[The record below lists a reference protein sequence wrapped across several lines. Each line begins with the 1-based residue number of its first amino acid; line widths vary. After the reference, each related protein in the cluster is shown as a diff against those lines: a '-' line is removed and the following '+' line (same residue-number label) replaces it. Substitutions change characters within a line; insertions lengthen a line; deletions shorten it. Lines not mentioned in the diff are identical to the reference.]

1 MQPPP
6 ASSSFATTCA
16 SSHERHRETI
26 QHVRLPPGPAPKKRA
41 SFTGGGA
48 STDAPA
54 LKTRNSAAWNE
65 KELREPARFAGRA
78 HARRRPPDHRYN
90 VQCAESWKQRIA
102 KEQLH
107 NAPVYLPGGDDDDD
121 AASVLT
127 VSSIRSS
134 RTGNSVS
141 TAMAL
146 EKIEALQ
153 KKLEEE
159 QRRREAVEKELA
171 RLSEL
176 TKGAK

>member
-1 MQPPP
+1 MRSLCNAAFDCCTQSPFEVP
-6 ASSSFATTCA
+6 ASPSRPPTLRR
-16 SSHERHRETI
+16 SHEWHREAI
-26 QHVRLPPGPAPKKRA
+26 QHVRLPPGPLDLRDERTRA
-41 SFTGGGA
+41 T
-48 STDAPA
+48 
-54 LKTRNSAAWNE
+54 AWTS
-65 KELREPARFAGRA
+65 
-78 HARRRPPDHRYN
+78 HRPPDRRYN

-176 TKGAK
+176 TKSAGAQ

>member
-1 MQPPP
+1 
-6 ASSSFATTCA
+6 
-16 SSHERHRETI
+16 
-26 QHVRLPPGPAPKKRA
+26 VRLPPGPAPKKRA

-78 HARRRPPDHRYN
+78 HARRRPPGHRYN

-121 AASVLT
+121 AASDVISMLFEINRPG
-127 VSSIRSS
+127 VADVADIHGIRA
-134 RTGNSVS
+134 T
-141 TAMAL
+141 
-146 EKIEALQ
+146 E
-153 KKLEEE
+153 
-159 QRRREAVEKELA
+159 
-171 RLSEL
+171 
-176 TKGAK
+176 

>member
-1 MQPPP
+1 M
-6 ASSSFATTCA
+6 
-16 SSHERHRETI
+16 
-26 QHVRLPPGPAPKKRA
+26 
-41 SFTGGGA
+41 
-48 STDAPA
+48 
-54 LKTRNSAAWNE
+54 
-65 KELREPARFAGRA
+65 
-78 HARRRPPDHRYN
+78 
-90 VQCAESWKQRIA
+90 QCAESWKQRIA

-107 NAPVYLPGGDDDDD
+107 NAPVYLPGGDDDD

-176 TKGAK
+176 TKSAQ

>member
-1 MQPPP
+1 M
-6 ASSSFATTCA
+6 
-16 SSHERHRETI
+16 
-26 QHVRLPPGPAPKKRA
+26 
-41 SFTGGGA
+41 
-48 STDAPA
+48 
-54 LKTRNSAAWNE
+54 
-65 KELREPARFAGRA
+65 
-78 HARRRPPDHRYN
+78 
-90 VQCAESWKQRIA
+90 QCAESWKQRIA

-107 NAPVYLPGGDDDDD
+107 NAPVYLPGGDDDDDDD

-176 TKGAK
+176 TKSAK

>member
-1 MQPPP
+1 M
-6 ASSSFATTCA
+6 
-16 SSHERHRETI
+16 
-26 QHVRLPPGPAPKKRA
+26 
-41 SFTGGGA
+41 
-48 STDAPA
+48 
-54 LKTRNSAAWNE
+54 
-65 KELREPARFAGRA
+65 
-78 HARRRPPDHRYN
+78 
-90 VQCAESWKQRIA
+90 QCAESWKQRIA

-127 VSSIRSS
+127 VSSIHSS

-176 TKGAK
+176 NKSAK

>member
-1 MQPPP
+1 M
-6 ASSSFATTCA
+6 
-16 SSHERHRETI
+16 
-26 QHVRLPPGPAPKKRA
+26 
-41 SFTGGGA
+41 
-48 STDAPA
+48 
-54 LKTRNSAAWNE
+54 
-65 KELREPARFAGRA
+65 
-78 HARRRPPDHRYN
+78 
-90 VQCAESWKQRIA
+90 QCAESWKQRIA

-141 TAMAL
+141 TAVAL

-176 TKGAK
+176 NKSAK

>member
-1 MQPPP
+1 MRSARHKCVLKARPVAPPLQPTP
-6 ASSSFATTCA
+6 
-16 SSHERHRETI
+16 
-26 QHVRLPPGPAPKKRA
+26 QQ
-41 SFTGGGA
+41 
-48 STDAPA
+48 
-54 LKTRNSAAWNE
+54 N
-65 KELREPARFAGRA
+65 
-78 HARRRPPDHRYN
+78 RRCPLDRRYN

-176 TKGAK
+176 TKSASGKVGRSQ